1 MRLFLSPVQN
11 ETWLVGFW
19 LSKMRHLCFISPVA
33 PPLKEVT
40 QKDVEMYSSR
50 SLAVATKA
58 KEQHIAMLK
67 RLQQPWWRQ
76 KWQEDDELDEEE
88 MEKLESELQLLL

>member
-1 MRLFLSPVQN
+1 
-11 ETWLVGFW
+11 
-19 LSKMRHLCFISPVA
+19 
-33 PPLKEVT
+33 
-40 QKDVEMYSSR
+40 MYSSR

-58 KEQHIAMLK
+58 KEQHNAMLK

-88 MEKLESELQLLL
+88 KEKLESELQLLL